1 MSRRGKTF
9 ILLCVLLSCLILF
22 AASGLADAGNFGG
35 DSDWGGSDWGSSDW
49 GSSDWSSS
57 SDWSGSSNYD
67 SSWASTGAADASL
80 GCLGDLA
87 LPIVIVLILLSVFG
101 RSKKLGKPKGKAQG
115 EPVYR
120 PSQEP
125 AGVPLSKLKEKDPAF
140 NEPALLERIGNLY
153 VQMQD
158 AWQSKN
164 WEPMRAYMTD
174 ALFNQLARQLDELK
188 QQGLTNYVDRIAVL
202 DSFISRYYQED
213 DNDVLV
219 IGLSTRICDYT
230 VRDDTGELVRGNKTR
245 ELFMTYDWKLIR
257 QKDRKTLEQAD
268 MSTVNCPNCG
278 APLSVNQSGQCA
290 YCGSVITLSDHD
302 WALSA
307 IKGISQ
313 RSGN

>member
-1 MSRRGKTF
+1 MNRRSKAL
-9 ILLCVLLSCLILF
+9 ILLCALLSCLVLF
-22 AASGLADAGNFGG
+22 AASGLADAGNFSG

-49 GSSDWSSS
+49 DSSDWSSS
-57 SDWSGSSNYD
+57 SDWGSSD
-67 SSWASTGAADASL
+67 SDWGSTAVAGASL
-80 GCLGDLA
+80 GCLDDLF
-87 LPIVIVLILLSVFG
+87 LPIVIVVIILLVIS
-101 RSKKLGKPKGKAQG
+101 RSKKQGATKKAAQA
-115 EPVYR
+115 YR

-125 AGVPLSKLKEKDPAF
+125 AGLPLSVLKEKDPAF

-164 WEPMRAYMTD
+164 WEPMRAFMTD
-174 ALFNQLARQLDELK
+174 ALFNQMARQLDELK

-219 IGLSTRICDYT
+219 IRLSTRICDYT
-230 VRDDTGELVRGNKTR
+230 VKDETGEVVRGSKTR

-257 QKDRKTLEQAD
+257 QKDRKTLQQGD
-268 MSTVNCPNCG
+268 MTTVNCPNCG
-278 APLSVNQSGQCA
+278 APLSINQSGQCE

>member
-1 MSRRGKTF
+1 M
-9 ILLCVLLSCLILF
+9 
-22 AASGLADAGNFGG
+22 
-35 DSDWGGSDWGSSDW
+35 
-49 GSSDWSSS
+49 
-57 SDWSGSSNYD
+57 
-67 SSWASTGAADASL
+67 
-80 GCLGDLA
+80 
-87 LPIVIVLILLSVFG
+87 
-101 RSKKLGKPKGKAQG
+101 
-115 EPVYR
+115 
-120 PSQEP
+120 
-125 AGVPLSKLKEKDPAF
+125 PLSKLKEKDPAF

-164 WEPMRAYMTD
+164 WEPMRAFMTD
-174 ALFNQLARQLDELK
+174 ALFNQMARQLDELK
-188 QQGLTNYVDRIAVL
+188 RQGLTNYVDRIAVL

-219 IGLSTRICDYT
+219 IRLSTRICDYT

-257 QKDRKTLEQAD
+257 QKDRKTLEQVD